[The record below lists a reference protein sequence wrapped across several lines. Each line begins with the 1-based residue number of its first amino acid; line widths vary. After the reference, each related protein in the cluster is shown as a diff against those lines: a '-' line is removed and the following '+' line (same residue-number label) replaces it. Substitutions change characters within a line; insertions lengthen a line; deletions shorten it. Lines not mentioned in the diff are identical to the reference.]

1 MRVAYLPQRDE
12 PAVFF
17 ACRTRN
23 EERYWRMVSQ
33 SGAILHCEYL
43 LMVRLI
49 DPREEPG
56 RPINY
61 GLDLKQLFAAEAID
75 TCKTLNALL
84 DPAAR
89 FSSLPASQRWSLN
102 ILRSPGGPAGEQ

>member
-1 MRVAYLPQRDE
+1 MAEQRSRAGKLVRVAYRPPRDE

-43 LMVRLI
+43 LIVRLI
-49 DPREEPG
+49 DPHVTAK
-56 RPINY
+56 IKMCKNVS
-61 GLDLKQLFAAEAID
+61 LFSD
-75 TCKTLNALL
+75 TKMANFHLGVDTSGNLS
-84 DPAAR
+84 PE
-89 FSSLPASQRWSLN
+89 LPASYTY
-102 ILRSPGGPAGEQ
+102 PAIYIYGT

>member
-49 DPREEPG
+49 DPQEEPG
-56 RPINY
+56 RPIHY

-75 TCKTLNALL
+75 TCKLSTRYLIL
-84 DPAAR
+84 
-89 FSSLPASQRWSLN
+89 QRGFRPCLQV
-102 ILRSPGGPAGEQ
+102 RDGR

>member
-1 MRVAYLPQRDE
+1 MRVAYLPPPVE

-33 SGAILHCEYL
+33 SGAILHPEYP
-43 LMVRLI
+43 LMLRLI
-49 DPREEPG
+49 DPQEEPG
-56 RPINY
+56 RPIHY

-75 TCKTLNALL
+75 TCKTLNAQH

-102 ILRSPGGPAGEQ
+102 ILRSQGASAGEQ